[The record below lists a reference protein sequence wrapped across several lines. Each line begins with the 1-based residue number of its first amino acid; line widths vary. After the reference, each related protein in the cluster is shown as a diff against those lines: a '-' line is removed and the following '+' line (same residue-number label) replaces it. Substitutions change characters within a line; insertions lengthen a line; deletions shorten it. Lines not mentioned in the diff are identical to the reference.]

1 MKAVKMSVEM
11 ERKLK
16 EAEEEIARQ
25 KALEAERAEKA
36 KAEPVKE
43 ENSESKPAESRAQ
56 EIRKLKKDVIAK
68 SAVSYM
74 QENGVYFAVL
84 LVALVLALTGSFYL
98 IRTGFML
105 TEGLGGVQALSGE
118 ILLGVGLILIGIALP
133 IGAVLSVYFL
143 FSGKKDE
150 KVLCIVPLVIVF
162 VIAIVFLFVV

>member
-1 MKAVKMSVEM
+1 MSVEM

-36 KAEPVKE
+36 KTAPVKE
-43 ENSESKPAESRAQ
+43 AEESKPAEDKEQ
-56 EIRKLKKDVIAK
+56 DIRKLKKDVIAK
-68 SAVSYM
+68 GAISYM

>member
-36 KAEPVKE
+36 KTAPVKE
-43 ENSESKPAESRAQ
+43 AEESKPAEDKEQ
-56 EIRKLKKDVIAK
+56 DIRKLKKDVIAK

-118 ILLGVGLILIGIALP
+118 LLLGVGLILIGIALP

>member
-36 KAEPVKE
+36 KTAPVKE
-43 ENSESKPAESRAQ
+43 AEESKPAEDKEQ
-56 EIRKLKKDVIAK
+56 DIRKLKKDVIAK
-68 SAVSYM
+68 GAISYM
-74 QENGVYFAVL
+74 HENGVYFAVL
-84 LVALVLALTGSFYL
+84 LAALVLALAGSFYL

-105 TEGLGGVQALSGE
+105 TEGLGGVQAISGE
-118 ILLGVGLILIGIALP
+118 ILLGIGLILLGIALP
-133 IGAVLSVYFL
+133 IGTVLAVYFL
-143 FSGKKDE
+143 FSGKKSA
-150 KVLCIVPLVIVF
+150 KALCVAPLAIAF

>member
-36 KAEPVKE
+36 KTAPVKE
-43 ENSESKPAESRAQ
+43 AEESKPAEDKEQ
-56 EIRKLKKDVIAK
+56 DIRKLKKDVIAK
-68 SAVSYM
+68 GAISYM

>member
-36 KAEPVKE
+36 KTAPVKE
-43 ENSESKPAESRAQ
+43 AEESKPAEDKEQ
-56 EIRKLKKDVIAK
+56 DIRKLKKDVIAK